1 MNVGIKGFGAYAP
14 EKVVDNAYFE
24 SFLETSDEWI
34 SKMTGIKERRWAS
47 EDQDTSDLAFEASKK
62 AIEDAGI
69 TPADIDMIIVATA
82 TGDMPFPS
90 VANILQ
96 EKLGTRKVPTM
107 DQLAAC
113 SGFMYSMITAK
124 QYVQSGDYKNILVV
138 GADKLSKITDLTDRS
153 TAVLFGDGAGAV
165 VIGEVSEGRG
175 IISYEMGSDG
185 NGGKYLYLN
194 KDAGKLVMNGR
205 EVFKFAVRIMGEAST
220 RVVDKAGLQ
229 SDDIDM
235 FIPHQA
241 NIRIMESARER
252 LGIEREKMSVSVN
265 RFGNTSAASIPL
277 SISQELENGRIKD
290 DDTLVLV
297 GFGGGLTWG
306 AMVIKWGK

>member
-90 VANILQ
+90 VANMLQ

-185 NGGKYLYLN
+185 NGGKYLYLS
-194 KDAGKLVMNGR
+194 KDTGKLVMNGR

>member
-1 MNVGIKGFGAYAP
+1 
-14 EKVVDNAYFE
+14 
-24 SFLETSDEWI
+24 
-34 SKMTGIKERRWAS
+34 
-47 EDQDTSDLAFEASKK
+47 
-62 AIEDAGI
+62 
-69 TPADIDMIIVATA
+69 MIIVATA

-96 EKLGTRKVPTM
+96 EKLDTRKVPTM

-194 KDAGKLVMNGR
+194 KDTGKLVMNGR
-205 EVFKFAVRIMGEAST
+205 EVFKFAVRIM
-220 RVVDKAGLQ
+220 VK
-229 SDDIDM
+229 
-235 FIPHQA
+235 HQHEWLIKLVY
-241 NIRIMESARER
+241 NQMILICLYLTKQTLE
-252 LGIEREKMSVSVN
+252 LWNQLEK
-265 RFGNTSAASIPL
+265 
-277 SISQELENGRIKD
+277 D
-290 DDTLVLV
+290 
-297 GFGGGLTWG
+297 
-306 AMVIKWGK
+306 